1 VFTKKIGQGGI
12 DSNTIREHI

>member
-1 VFTKKIGQGGI
+1 VFTKKIGEGGI